1 MPFVSNGPVQI
12 HYEVTG
18 DGPALVL
25 LHGATSS
32 GGDWNRLG
40 YVPAFAE
47 HFTTITIDLRGHGET
62 SEATE
67 FNDVLINTLA
77 ADVGVVLDAL
87 DLSQVAIFGYSMGG
101 MTALVY
107 ALEHPER
114 ISALV
119 AGAAN
124 INTEPEYYR
133 RPWANR
139 PPLHVRIIPGLR
151 RRLLR
156 LVHAIRPPA
165 PRGPDWAQ
173 LAREAGISTEESWNS
188 YLTNLAE
195 LRTRTNLITAPTLL
209 VQGTRDPV
217 FDIEASRAFAEELLN
232 GTFVEVP
239 GIGHELQ
246 DRSDVLLPIVMEF
259 LTDALLERSP
269 GEGG

>member
-12 HYEVTG
+12 HYEVAGTG
-18 DGPALVL
+18 PPLML
-25 LHGATSS
+25 IHGWTSS
-32 GGDWNRLG
+32 GADWDRLG

-47 HFTTITIDLRGHGET
+47 HFTTITMDLRGHGQT
-62 SEATE
+62 SAAAE
-67 FNDVLINTLA
+67 FNDLVVNTLA
-77 ADVGVVLDAL
+77 ADVGMVLDAL
-87 DLSQVAIFGYSMGG
+87 DLSQAAIFGYSMGG

-124 INTEPEYYR
+124 IDSDRAYYTR
-133 RPWANR
+133 MWAQR
-139 PPLHVRIIPGLR
+139 PPLYRRIIPGLR
-151 RRLLR
+151 RRFLR
-156 LVHAIRPPA
+156 LVSAVRRPA
-165 PRGPDWAQ
+165 DRGPDWMQ
-173 LAREAGISTEESWNS
+173 LAQASGLSREQSWDQ
-188 YLTNLAE
+188 YLTNHEE
-195 LRTRTNLITAPTLL
+195 LRSRASLITAPTLL
-209 VQGTRDPV
+209 VQGSRDPL
-217 FDIEASRAFAEELLN
+217 FDIEAGRAFAEGLSN